1 MRSLALT
8 WARPPTSLHPPSSA
22 SAGRD
27 WDCDTLV
34 SSYART
40 SFTFG
45 MPLKGY
51 DCYGYGE
58 SEDDEMTKDQV
69 TDEEQDTMM
78 YDWAKVRAGTYS
90 LAFQPFHISTCFD
103 RFHRSLHF

>member
-1 MRSLALT
+1 MRSFALA
-8 WARPPTSLHPPSSA
+8 WARPPTSLHHPSSA

-27 WDCDTLV
+27 WDCDTLA

-45 MPLKGY
+45 MPLKDY

-69 TDEEQDTMM
+69 RDEEQDTMM
-78 YDWAKVRAGTYS
+78 YDWAKVRAGN
-90 LAFQPFHISTCFD
+90 ISTCFD